1 MCIAPDGGRRLAG
14 PETAAL
20 KAAPHGIQPAGL
32 AKPAALPQKPPNQRH
47 PKSDAAPFCMTADV
61 EAFMADFDLGKI
73 RNIGITAHID
83 AGKTTT
89 TERILYYTGV
99 SHRIGEVH
107 DGNTTTDYMDQ
118 ERERGITI
126 TSAAVTCEWKDHR
139 INIIDT
145 PGHIDFNIEVNRS
158 LRVLDG
164 AIFIIEGVAGVQP
177 QSETNW
183 RLADRYNVPR
193 IIFINKLDRTGAD
206 FFRAFATLK
215 EKLDIVALPLQLP
228 IGIEDSF
235 LGVIDLVEM
244 KAIIWEGGEL
254 GAKFHDEEI
263 PEAMKEQAAEYRQ
276 NLLDTA
282 LSVDNEAMEEYF
294 DKGDVSVETLK
305 RCIKAGAIS
314 GAFRP
319 VLCGTAFKNKGVQPL
334 LDAVL
339 DYLPSPVDV
348 PGIRV
353 APEEGQDDDPNAR
366 RIKADPNAPF
376 AGLAFKIINDK
387 YGTLTFVR
395 VYAGTLKSSDT
406 VMNTTKGHKERIGRM
421 FQMHADKRAEI
432 KEVHAGDIAAFV
444 GLKDT
449 GTGDTLASSDDPVVL
464 ERMAFPVPVIDISV
478 EPKTKEGVEK
488 MTLGLQ
494 KLAGE
499 DPSLR
504 LKTDQE
510 TGQTILSGMGELHLE
525 IIIDRLKREYGVDAN
540 IGAPQVAYRETISK
554 SHTETYTHKKQSGG
568 SGQYAEVKIVFEP
581 QERNEGVLFENKV
594 VGGTVP
600 KEYIPAVE
608 KGIRNQADTGVL
620 AGFPTVDF
628 KYTLV
633 DGKYHD
639 VDSSALAFEIAAKA
653 CFREGMKKA
662 GPIILE
668 PIMDVEITTP
678 QDHVGDVVG
687 DLNRRRGQIQNQ
699 ESSGSTVIV
708 RAHVPLKE
716 MFGYISHLRSMTK
729 GRASFTM
736 QFHHYDPVPRN
747 IADEIMTKSA

>member
-1 MCIAPDGGRRLAG
+1 MSTDALA
-14 PETAAL
+14 
-20 KAAPHGIQPAGL
+20 
-32 AKPAALPQKPPNQRH
+32 
-47 PKSDAAPFCMTADV
+47 
-61 EAFMADFDLGKI
+61 KI

-99 SHRIGEVH
+99 SHKIGEVH
-107 DGNTTTDYMDQ
+107 DGNTTTDYMAQ

-164 AIFIIEGVAGVQP
+164 AVFIIEGVAGVQP

-206 FFRAFATLK
+206 FYRAFDTLK

-228 IGIEDSF
+228 IGAEDQF
-235 LGVIDLVEM
+235 LGVVDLVEM

-263 PEAMKEQAAEYRQ
+263 PADLVEKAKEYRQ
-276 NLLDTA
+276 LLLDTA
-282 LSVDNEAMEEYF
+282 LSVDEAGMEEYF
-294 DKGDVSVETLK
+294 DKGDVEVATLK
-305 RCIKAGAIS
+305 RAIKKGTIAGD
-314 GAFRP
+314 FRP

-339 DYLPSPVDV
+339 DYLPSPIDV
-348 PGIRV
+348 PGISI
-353 APEEGQDDDPNAR
+353 AAEEGEEDGEHSNRR
-366 RIKADPNAPF
+366 RIPANPDAPF

-395 VYAGTLKSSDT
+395 VYAGTLRSGDT
-406 VMNTTKGHKERIGRM
+406 VMNTTKDSKERISRM

-449 GTGDTLASSDDPVVL
+449 QTGDTLASSDDPVVL

-478 EPKTKEGVEK
+478 EPKTKDSVEK
-488 MTLGLQ
+488 MSIGLQ

-510 TGQTILSGMGELHLE
+510 SGQTILSGMGELHLE
-525 IIIDRLKREYGVDAN
+525 IIIDRLRREYGVDCN
-540 IGAPQVAYRETISK
+540 IGAPQVAYRETISQPW
-554 SHTETYTHKKQSGG
+554 TETYTHKKQSGG
-568 SGQYAEVKIVFEP
+568 SGQYAEVKVVFEPTERNAGIVFE
-581 QERNEGVLFENKV
+581 NKT
-594 VGGTVP
+594 VGGSVP

-608 KGIRNQADTGVL
+608 KGIRVQADTGVL
-620 AGFPTVDF
+620 AGFQTVDF

-662 GPIILE
+662 KPIILE
-668 PIMDVEITTP
+668 PIMDVEVTTP
-678 QDHVGDVVG
+678 NDHVGDVVG

-699 ESSGSTVIV
+699 ESSGSTVMV

-716 MFGYISHLRSMTK
+716 MFGYISDLRSMTK

-747 IADEIMTKSA
+747 VAEELVSKAG

>member
-1 MCIAPDGGRRLAG
+1 MPATDLA
-14 PETAAL
+14 
-20 KAAPHGIQPAGL
+20 
-32 AKPAALPQKPPNQRH
+32 R
-47 PKSDAAPFCMTADV
+47 
-61 EAFMADFDLGKI
+61 I

-99 SHRIGEVH
+99 SHKIGEVH
-107 DGNTTTDYMDQ
+107 DGNTTTDYMEQ

-126 TSAAVTCEWKDHR
+126 TSAAVTCEWKDTR

-164 AIFIIEGVAGVQP
+164 AVFIIEGVAGVQP

-215 EKLDIVALPLQLP
+215 EKLDIVALALQLP
-228 IGIEDSF
+228 IGIEDKF
-235 LGVIDLVEM
+235 LGVVDLVRM
-244 KAIIWEGGEL
+244 KAIVWEGGEL
-254 GAKFHDEEI
+254 GARYCDEPI
-263 PEAMKEQAAEYRQ
+263 PDELKEKAQECRQ
-276 NLLDTA
+276 LLLDTA
-282 LSVDNEAMEEYF
+282 LAVDNAAMEEYF
-294 DKGDVSVETLK
+294 EHGDVSVATLK

-314 GAFRP
+314 GVFRP

-339 DYLPSPVDV
+339 DYLPSPLDV
-348 PGIRV
+348 PGIAV
-353 APEEGQDDDPNAR
+353 LPPEGEVEEDEADRR
-366 RIKADPNAPF
+366 RIKADPAEPF

-395 VYAGTLKSSDT
+395 VYAGTLKSGDT
-406 VMNTTKGHKERIGRM
+406 VLNTTRGNKERVGRM

-432 KEVHAGDIAAFV
+432 KEVMAGDIVAFV

-449 GTGDTLASSDDPVVL
+449 GTGDTLASQADPVVL

-478 EPKTKEGVEK
+478 EPKTKDSVEK
-488 MTLGLQ
+488 MTIGLQ
-494 KLAGE
+494 KLAAE

-504 LKTDQE
+504 LRTDQE
-510 TGQTILSGMGELHLE
+510 SGQTILSGMGELHLE
-525 IIIDRLKREYGVDAN
+525 IIIDRLRREWGVEAN
-540 IGAPQVAYRETISK
+540 IGAPQVAYRETISRH
-554 SHTETYTHKKQSGG
+554 HTETYTHKKQTGG
-568 SGQYAEVKIVFEP
+568 SGQFAEVKVIFEP
-581 QERNEGVLFENKV
+581 LERNGGVVFENKV
-594 VGGTVP
+594 VGGSVP
-600 KEYIPAVE
+600 REYIPAVE
-608 KGIRNQADTGVL
+608 KGIRNQAETGVL

-662 GPIILE
+662 APLILE
-668 PIMDVEITTP
+668 PVMDVEVTTP

-687 DLNRRRGQIQNQ
+687 DINRRRGMIQNQ
-699 ESSGSTVIV
+699 ENAGSTVIV

-716 MFGYISHLRSMTK
+716 MFGYISDLRSMTK

-736 QFHHYDPVPRN
+736 QFHHYEPVPRN
-747 IADEIMTKSA
+747 VAEEVMARSA

>member
-1 MCIAPDGGRRLAG
+1 VSGQNP
-14 PETAAL
+14 PHAAL
-20 KAAPHGIQPAGL
+20 A
-32 AKPAALPQKPPNQRH
+32 
-47 PKSDAAPFCMTADV
+47 
-61 EAFMADFDLGKI
+61 KI

-89 TERILYYTGV
+89 TERILYYTGT
-99 SHRIGEVH
+99 SYKMGEVH
-107 DGNTTTDYMDQ
+107 SGNTTTDYMEQ

-164 AIFIIEGVAGVQP
+164 AVFIIEGVAGVQP

-206 FFRAFATLK
+206 FYRATATLK

-228 IGIEDSF
+228 IGIEDKF
-235 LGVIDLVEM
+235 VGVVDLVEM
-244 KAIIWEGGEL
+244 KAIVWEGGEL
-254 GAKFHDEEI
+254 GARFHDEPI
-263 PEAMKEQAAEYRQ
+263 PADLVERAREYRQ
-276 NLLDTA
+276 LLLDTA
-282 LSVDNEAMEEYF
+282 LSVDDAAMEEYF
-294 DKGDVSVETLK
+294 EKGEVEVATLK
-305 RCIKAGAIS
+305 RCIKTGTIAGS
-314 GAFRP
+314 FRP

-339 DYLPSPVDV
+339 DYLPSPIDV
-348 PGIRV
+348 PGIKVAAAEGEDDSDHADRRV
-353 APEEGQDDDPNAR
+353 IP
-366 RIKADPNAPF
+366 ADPNAPF

-395 VYAGTLKSSDT
+395 VYAGTLRSGDM
-406 VMNTTKGHKERIGRM
+406 VLNTTKGHRERIGRM
-421 FQMHADKRAEI
+421 FQMHADKRQEI
-432 KEVHAGDIAAFV
+432 KEVVAGDIAAFV

-449 GTGDTLASSDDPVVL
+449 GTGDTLASSEDPVVL

-478 EPKTKEGVEK
+478 EPRTKDSVEK
-488 MTLGLQ
+488 MTIGLQ

-504 LKTDQE
+504 LRTDQE

-540 IGAPQVAYRETISK
+540 IGAPQVAYRETITRN
-554 SHTETYTHKKQSGG
+554 HTETYTHKKQTGG
-568 SGQYAEVKIVFEP
+568 SGQFAEVKIQFEP
-581 QERNEGVLFENKV
+581 LERNGGIQFENKV
-594 VGGTVP
+594 VGGAVP

-608 KGIRNQADTGVL
+608 KGIRMQSDTGVL

-628 KYTLV
+628 KFTLL

-653 CFREGMKKA
+653 CFRDGMKKA

-687 DLNRRRGQIQNQ
+687 DLNRRRGMIQAQ
-699 ESSGSTVIV
+699 ESSGSTIIV

-716 MFGYISHLRSMTK
+716 MFGYISDLRSMTK

-747 IADEIMTKSA
+747 IADEIMAKSA

>member
-1 MCIAPDGGRRLAG
+1 MGWDVTERAG
-14 PETAAL
+14 PLPLPRFSCMEAIVTSTPPL
-20 KAAPHGIQPAGL
+20 GL
-32 AKPAALPQKPPNQRH
+32 
-47 PKSDAAPFCMTADV
+47 
-61 EAFMADFDLGKI
+61 I

-126 TSAAVTCEWKDHR
+126 TSAAVTCEWKGHR

-206 FFRAFATLK
+206 FYRAFDTLK

-228 IGIEDSF
+228 IGIEDTF
-235 LGVIDLVEM
+235 IGVVDLIEM

-254 GAKFHDEEI
+254 GAAFHDAPI
-263 PEAMKEQAAEYRQ
+263 PEDLAERAAEARQ
-276 NLLDTA
+276 LLLDTA
-282 LSVDNEAMEEYF
+282 VSVDNLAMEEYF
-294 DKGDVSVETLK
+294 EKGDVSVETLK
-305 RCIKAGAIS
+305 RCIKRGAID
-314 GAFRP
+314 GTFRP

-339 DYLPSPVDV
+339 DYLPSPIDV
-348 PGIRV
+348 PGIKIAADEDV
-353 APEEGQDDDPNAR
+353 EDTPELAAAR
-366 RIKADPNAPF
+366 RVIPANPDAPF

-395 VYAGTLKSSDT
+395 VYSGTLKSGDT
-406 VMNTTKGHKERIGRM
+406 VMNTTKDHRERIGRM

-432 KEVHAGDIAAFV
+432 KEVSAGDIAAFV

-568 SGQYAEVKIVFEP
+568 SGQYAEVKITFEP
-581 QERNEGVLFENKV
+581 LERNTGVVFENKV

-600 KEYIPAVE
+600 REYIPAVE
-608 KGIRNQADTGVL
+608 KGIRVQADTGVL
-620 AGFPTVDF
+620 AGFQTVDF
-628 KYTLV
+628 KYTLI

-653 CFREGMKKA
+653 CFRDGMKKA

-668 PIMDVEITTP
+668 PIMDVEVTTP
-678 QDHVGDVVG
+678 NDHVGDVVG
-687 DLNRRRGQIQNQ
+687 DLNRRRGMIQNQ

-747 IADEIMTKSA
+747 VADEIMAKSA

>member
-1 MCIAPDGGRRLAG
+1 MPATDLAN
-14 PETAAL
+14 L
-20 KAAPHGIQPAGL
+20 
-32 AKPAALPQKPPNQRH
+32 
-47 PKSDAAPFCMTADV
+47 
-61 EAFMADFDLGKI
+61 

-107 DGNTTTDYMDQ
+107 DGNTTTDYMEQ

-164 AIFIIEGVAGVQP
+164 AVFIIEGVAGVQP

-215 EKLDIVALPLQLP
+215 EKLDIVALALQLP
-228 IGIEDSF
+228 IGIEDKF
-235 LGVIDLVEM
+235 LGVVDLVRM
-244 KAIIWEGGEL
+244 KAIVWEGGEL

-263 PEAMKEQAAEYRQ
+263 PAELLDQAKEYRQ
-276 NLLDTA
+276 ILLDTA
-282 LSVDNEAMEEYF
+282 LSVDDAAMEEYF
-294 DKGDVSVETLK
+294 EKGDVAEETLK

-334 LDAVL
+334 LDAVI
-339 DYLPSPVDV
+339 DYLPSPIDV
-348 PGIRV
+348 PGISI
-353 APEEGQDDDPNAR
+353 AAAEGEEDGEHSDRR
-366 RIKADPNAPF
+366 RIKADPDAPF

-395 VYAGTLKSSDT
+395 VYAGTLKSGDT
-406 VMNTTKGHKERIGRM
+406 VLNTTKDHRERIGRM

-432 KEVHAGDIAAFV
+432 KEVSAGDIAAFV

-449 GTGDTLASSDDPVVL
+449 GTGHTLAAASDPVVL

-478 EPKTKEGVEK
+478 EPKTKESIEK
-488 MTLGLQ
+488 MSIGLQ

-504 LKTDQE
+504 LRTDQE
-510 TGQTILSGMGELHLE
+510 SGQTILSGMGELHLE
-525 IIIDRLKREYGVDAN
+525 IIIDRLRREYGVEAN
-540 IGAPQVAYRETISK
+540 IGAPQVAYRETITRP
-554 SHTETYTHKKQSGG
+554 HTEIYTHKKQTGG
-568 SGQYAEVKIVFEP
+568 SGQYAEVKITFEPMERNGGVVFE
-581 QERNEGVLFENKV
+581 NAVT
-594 VGGTVP
+594 GGSVP
-600 KEYIPAVE
+600 REYIPAVE
-608 KGIRNQADTGVL
+608 KGIKVQADTGVL

-628 KYTLV
+628 KYALV

-668 PIMDVEITTP
+668 PIMDVEVTTP

-687 DLNRRRGQIQNQ
+687 DLNRRRGMIQNQ
-699 ESSGSTVIV
+699 DSSGSTIIV
-708 RAHVPLKE
+708 RAHIPLKE
-716 MFGYISHLRSMTK
+716 MFGYISDLRSMTK

-747 IADEIMTKSA
+747 IADEIMAKSA

>member
-1 MCIAPDGGRRLAG
+1 VSATRL
-14 PETAAL
+14 E
-20 KAAPHGIQPAGL
+20 
-32 AKPAALPQKPPNQRH
+32 
-47 PKSDAAPFCMTADV
+47 
-61 EAFMADFDLGKI
+61 KI

-89 TERILYYTGV
+89 TERILYYTGM
-99 SHRIGEVH
+99 SHKIGEVDH
-107 DGNTTTDYMDQ
+107 GNTTTDYMEQ

-126 TSAAVTCEWKDHR
+126 TSATVTCEWKDHR

-164 AIFIIEGVAGVQP
+164 AVFIIEGVAGVQP

-206 FFRAFATLK
+206 FYRAFDTLK

-228 IGIEDSF
+228 IGAEDKF
-235 LGVIDLVEM
+235 IGVVDLVEM
-244 KAIIWEGGEL
+244 KAIVWEGGEL
-254 GAKFHDEEI
+254 GARYHDEPI
-263 PEAMKEQAAEYRQ
+263 PDALAEKAKEYRQ
-276 NLLDTA
+276 LLLDTA
-282 LSVDNEAMEEYF
+282 LSVDDAAMEEYF
-294 DKGDVSVETLK
+294 DKGEVAVDTLK
-305 RCIKAGAIS
+305 RCLKAGTLS

-319 VLCGTAFKNKGVQPL
+319 VLCGASFKNKGVQPL

-339 DYLPSPVDV
+339 DYLPSPLDV
-348 PGIRV
+348 PGISI
-353 APEEGQDDDPNAR
+353 AAGEGEADGEHSNRR
-366 RIKADPNAPF
+366 RIKPDPDAPF

-395 VYAGTLKSSDT
+395 VYAGTLKSGDT
-406 VMNTTKGHKERIGRM
+406 VLNTTKEHRERVGRM

-432 KEVHAGDIAAFV
+432 KEVSAGDIAAFV

-449 GTGDTLASSDDPVVL
+449 ATGDTLASAADPVVL

-478 EPKTKEGVEK
+478 EPRTKDSVEK
-488 MTLGLQ
+488 MTIGLQ

-504 LKTDQE
+504 LRTDQE
-510 TGQTILSGMGELHLE
+510 SGQTILSGMGELHLE
-525 IIIDRLKREYGVDAN
+525 IIIDRLKREYGVEAN
-540 IGAPQVAYRETISK
+540 IGAPQVAYRETISRP
-554 SHTETYTHKKQSGG
+554 HTEIYTHKKQTGG
-568 SGQYAEVKIVFEP
+568 SGQYAEVKIAFEP
-581 QERNEGVLFENKV
+581 LERNGGVVFENKV
-594 VGGTVP
+594 AGGSVP
-600 KEYIPAVE
+600 REYIPAVE
-608 KGIRNQADTGVL
+608 KAIKVQADTGVL

-628 KYTLV
+628 KYSLL

-653 CFREGMKKA
+653 CFRDGMKKA

-668 PIMDVEITTP
+668 PIMDVEVTTP
-678 QDHVGDVVG
+678 NDHVGDVVG
-687 DLNRRRGQIQNQ
+687 DLNRRRGMIQNQ
-699 ESSGSTVIV
+699 ETSGSTIMV

-716 MFGYISHLRSMTK
+716 MFGYISDLRSMTK

-747 IADEIMTKSA
+747 IADEIMAQSA

>member
-1 MCIAPDGGRRLAG
+1 MS
-14 PETAAL
+14 ETATTD
-20 KAAPHGIQPAGL
+20 APVANPLGL
-32 AKPAALPQKPPNQRH
+32 
-47 PKSDAAPFCMTADV
+47 
-61 EAFMADFDLGKI
+61 I

-107 DGNTTTDYMDQ
+107 DGNTTTDYMEQ
-118 ERERGITI
+118 EKERGITI
-126 TSAAVTCEWKDHR
+126 TSAAVTCEWKEHR

-164 AIFIIEGVAGVQP
+164 AVFIIEGVAGVQP

-206 FFRAFATLK
+206 FYRAFDTLK

-228 IGIEDSF
+228 IGIEDQF
-235 LGVIDLVEM
+235 IGVVDLVEM
-244 KAIIWEGGEL
+244 KAIVWEGGEL

-263 PEAMKEQAAEYRQ
+263 PADMADKAAEAREL
-276 NLLDTA
+276 LLDTA
-282 LSVDNEAMEEYF
+282 LSVDTVAMEEYF
-294 DKGDVSVETLK
+294 EKGDVSVATLK
-305 RCIKAGAIS
+305 RCIKLGAIS

-339 DYLPSPVDV
+339 DYLPSPIDV
-348 PGIRV
+348 PGIKV
-353 APEEGQDDDPNAR
+353 AAEEGDPEDKVQRVIPAV
-366 RIKADPNAPF
+366 IKAPF

-387 YGTLTFVR
+387 YGALTFVR
-395 VYAGTLKSSDT
+395 VYAGSLKSGDT
-406 VMNTTKGHKERIGRM
+406 VMNTTKDSKERIGRM

-449 GTGDTLASSDDPVVL
+449 GTGDTLASADDPVIL

-478 EPKTKEGVEK
+478 EPKTKDGVEK

-510 TGQTILSGMGELHLE
+510 SGQTILSGMGELHLE
-525 IIIDRLKREYGVDAN
+525 IIIDRLRREYGVEAN

-554 SHTETYTHKKQSGG
+554 AHTETYTHKKQSGG
-568 SGQYAEVKIVFEP
+568 SGQYAEVKILFEP
-581 QERNEGVLFENKV
+581 LDRNAGVVFENKV

-628 KYTLV
+628 KYSLV

-653 CFREGMKKA
+653 CFRDGMKKA
-662 GPIILE
+662 SPIILE
-668 PIMDVEITTP
+668 PIMDVEVTTP

-687 DLNRRRGQIQNQ
+687 DLNRRRGTIQAQ

-708 RAHVPLKE
+708 HGHVPLKE
-716 MFGYISHLRSMTK
+716 MFGYINQLRGMTK

-747 IADEIMTKSA
+747 IADEIMAKSA

>member
-1 MCIAPDGGRRLAG
+1 MGWDVTERAGRLPLPRFSCMEAIV
-14 PETAAL
+14 TST
-20 KAAPHGIQPAGL
+20 QPLGL
-32 AKPAALPQKPPNQRH
+32 L
-47 PKSDAAPFCMTADV
+47 
-61 EAFMADFDLGKI
+61 

-107 DGNTTTDYMDQ
+107 DGNTTTDYMEQ

-126 TSAAVTCEWKDHR
+126 TSAAVTCEWKGHR

-206 FFRAFATLK
+206 FYRAFDTLK

-228 IGIEDSF
+228 IGIEENF
-235 LGVIDLVEM
+235 IGVVDLVEM

-254 GAKFHDEEI
+254 GAAFHDAPI
-263 PEAMKEQAAEYRQ
+263 PEELAEKAAEYREL
-276 NLLDTA
+276 LLDTA
-282 LSVDNEAMEEYF
+282 LSVDTVAMEEYF
-294 DKGDVSVETLK
+294 EKGDVSVETLK

-314 GAFRP
+314 GVFRP

-339 DYLPSPVDV
+339 DYLPSPIDV
-348 PGIRV
+348 PGIKV
-353 APEEGQDDDPNAR
+353 AAEEGEEDTPEALAKR
-366 RIKADPNAPF
+366 RVIPANPNAPF

-395 VYAGTLKSSDT
+395 VYSGVLKSGDT
-406 VMNTTKGHKERIGRM
+406 VMNTTKDNRERIGRM

-432 KEVHAGDIAAFV
+432 KEVTAGDIAAFV

-449 GTGDTLASSDDPVVL
+449 GTGDTLASADDPVVL

-494 KLAGE
+494 KLASE

-540 IGAPQVAYRETISK
+540 IGAPQVAYRETISRA
-554 SHTETYTHKKQSGG
+554 HTETYTHKKQSGG

-581 QERNEGVLFENKV
+581 QERNQGVLFENKV

-600 KEYIPAVE
+600 REYIPAVE
-608 KGIRNQADTGVL
+608 KGIRVQADTGVL
-620 AGFPTVDF
+620 AGFQTVDF

-668 PIMDVEITTP
+668 PIMDVEVTTP
-678 QDHVGDVVG
+678 NDHVGDVVG
-687 DLNRRRGQIQNQ
+687 DLNRRRGMIQNQ

-747 IADEIMTKSA
+747 VADEIMAKSA

>member
-1 MCIAPDGGRRLAG
+1 MSD
-14 PETAAL
+14 
-20 KAAPHGIQPAGL
+20 
-32 AKPAALPQKPPNQRH
+32 
-47 PKSDAAPFCMTADV
+47 KSD
-61 EAFMADFDLGKI
+61 LSLI

-99 SHRIGEVH
+99 SHKIGEVH
-107 DGNTTTDYMDQ
+107 EGNTTTDYMAQ

-126 TSAAVTCEWKDHR
+126 TSAAVTCEWEGHR

-164 AIFIIEGVAGVQP
+164 AVFIIEGVAGVQP

-206 FFRAFATLK
+206 FYHAFDTLK
-215 EKLDIVALPLQLP
+215 EKLDIVAIPLQLP
-228 IGIEDSF
+228 IGAEENF
-235 LGVIDLVEM
+235 VGVVDLIEM
-244 KAIIWEGGEL
+244 KAIVWEGGEL

-263 PEAMKEQAAEYRQ
+263 PADLLEKAKEARQ

-282 LSVDNEAMEEYF
+282 LAVDDAAMEEYF
-294 DKGDVSVETLK
+294 DKGDVDVATLK
-305 RCIKAGAIS
+305 RCIKKGTIS
-314 GAFRP
+314 GEFRP

-334 LDAVL
+334 LDAVI
-339 DYLPSPVDV
+339 DFLPAPDDVEGIRIAPPEDEEVDENKLPIIPVD
-348 PGIRV
+348 PDG
-353 APEEGQDDDPNAR
+353 
-366 RIKADPNAPF
+366 KF

-395 VYAGTLKSSDT
+395 VYRGVLRTGDT
-406 VMNTTKGHKERIGRM
+406 VLNTTKGHKERIGRI
-421 FQMHADKRAEI
+421 FQMHADKREEL

-449 GTGDTLASSDDPVVL
+449 QTGDTLADASDPVVL
-464 ERMAFPVPVIDISV
+464 ERMTFPVPVIDISV
-478 EPKTKEGVEK
+478 EPKTKDAVEK
-488 MTLGLQ
+488 MTLALQ
-494 KLAGE
+494 KLSGE

-510 TGQTILSGMGELHLE
+510 TGQTILSGMGELHLD
-525 IIIDRLKREYGVDAN
+525 IIIDRLRREYGVDAN
-540 IGAPQVAYRETISK
+540 IGAPQVAYRETITQA
-554 SHTETYTHKKQSGG
+554 HTETYTHKKQSGG
-568 SGQYAEVKIVFEP
+568 SGQFAEVKIEFAPV
-581 QERNEGVLFENKV
+581 ERNEGISFENKV
-594 VGGTVP
+594 VGGSVP
-600 KEYIPAVE
+600 REYIPAVE
-608 KGIRNQADTGVL
+608 KGITMQASTGVL

-628 KYTLV
+628 KFTLL

-662 GPIILE
+662 GPVILE

-678 QDHVGDVVG
+678 NDHVGDVVG
-687 DLNRRRGQIQNQ
+687 DLNRRRGMIQNQ
-699 ESSGSTVIV
+699 ESSGSTVMV
-708 RAHVPLKE
+708 RALVPLKE

-747 IADEIMTKSA
+747 VAEEIMSKSA

>member
-1 MCIAPDGGRRLAG
+1 
-14 PETAAL
+14 
-20 KAAPHGIQPAGL
+20 
-32 AKPAALPQKPPNQRH
+32 
-47 PKSDAAPFCMTADV
+47 MTDTPL
-61 EAFMADFDLGKI
+61 DRI

-89 TERILYYTGV
+89 TERILYYTGE
-99 SHRIGEVH
+99 SHKIGEVH

-126 TSAAVTCEWKDHR
+126 TSAAVTCNWKDTR

-164 AIFIIEGVAGVQP
+164 AVFIIEGVAGVQP

-206 FFRAFATLK
+206 FYRAFDTLK

-228 IGIEDSF
+228 IGEEDKF
-235 LGVIDLVEM
+235 LGVVDLVEM

-254 GAKFHDEEI
+254 GAKFHDEPI
-263 PEAMKEQAAEYRQ
+263 PADLVEKAAAYRQ
-276 NLLDTA
+276 ELLDTA
-282 LSVDNEAMEEYF
+282 LSVDEKAMEEYF

-305 RCIKAGAIS
+305 RCIKRGTID
-314 GAFRP
+314 GTFRP

-334 LDAVL
+334 LDGVI

-348 PGIRV
+348 PGIAV
-353 APEEGQDDDPNAR
+353 ALDEGVDESEHPNRR
-366 RIKADPNAPF
+366 RIPANPKAPF

-395 VYAGTLKSSDT
+395 VYAGTLKTGDT
-406 VMNTTKGHKERIGRM
+406 VMNTTKDHRERIGRM

-432 KEVHAGDIAAFV
+432 KEVGAGDIAAFV

-449 GTGDTLASSDDPVVL
+449 GTGDTLASADDPVIL

-478 EPKTKEGVEK
+478 EPRTKEAVEK

-504 LKTDQE
+504 LRTDQE

-525 IIIDRLKREYGVDAN
+525 IIIDRLRREYGVDCA

-554 SHTETYTHKKQSGG
+554 PWTETYTHKKQSGG
-568 SGQYAEVKIVFEP
+568 SGQYAEVKIIFEP
-581 QERNEGVLFENKV
+581 QERNQGVLFENKV
-594 VGGTVP
+594 VGGSVP

-608 KGIRNQADTGVL
+608 KGIKVQADTGVL

-662 GPIILE
+662 SPIILE
-668 PIMDVEITTP
+668 PIMDVEVTTP

-687 DLNRRRGQIQNQ
+687 DLNRRRGMIQNQ
-699 ESSGSTVIV
+699 ESSGSTILV
-708 RAHVPLKE
+708 RAQVPLKE

-747 IADEIMTKSA
+747 VADEIMKKSA

>member
-1 MCIAPDGGRRLAG
+1 
-14 PETAAL
+14 
-20 KAAPHGIQPAGL
+20 
-32 AKPAALPQKPPNQRH
+32 
-47 PKSDAAPFCMTADV
+47 
-61 EAFMADFDLGKI
+61 MATSLDKI

-89 TERILYYTGV
+89 TERILHYTGV
-99 SHRIGEVH
+99 SHKIGEVH

-126 TSAAVTCEWKDHR
+126 TSAAVTCEWKEHR

-164 AIFIIEGVAGVQP
+164 AVFIIEGVAGVQP

-206 FFRAFATLK
+206 FFRAFASLK
-215 EKLDIVALPLQLP
+215 DKLDIIALPLQLP
-228 IGIEDSF
+228 IGIEDKF
-235 LGVIDLVEM
+235 IGVVDLVEM
-244 KAIIWEGGEL
+244 KAIVWEGGDL
-254 GAKFHDEEI
+254 GAKFHDEPI
-263 PEAMKEQAAEYRQ
+263 PEDLVDQAQEYRQ
-276 NLLDTA
+276 LLLDTA
-282 LSVDNEAMEEYF
+282 VGVDDKAMEEYF
-294 DKGDVSVETLK
+294 EKGDVSVETLK
-305 RCIKAGAIS
+305 RCIKLGTIS

-339 DYLPSPVDV
+339 DYLPSPIDV
-348 PGIRV
+348 PGISV
-353 APEEGQDDDPNAR
+353 AAEEGEEDGEHSDRR
-366 RIKADPNAPF
+366 RIKANPNAPF

-387 YGTLTFVR
+387 YGALTFVR
-395 VYAGTLKSSDT
+395 VYAGTLKSGDT
-406 VMNTTKGHKERIGRM
+406 VMNTTKDHRERIGRM

-432 KEVHAGDIAAFV
+432 KEVSAGDIAAFV

-478 EPKTKEGVEK
+478 EPKTKEAVEK

-510 TGQTILSGMGELHLE
+510 SGQTILSGMGELHLE
-525 IIIDRLKREYGVDAN
+525 IIIDRLRREYGVDCS
-540 IGAPQVAYRETISK
+540 IGAPQVAYRETITK
-554 SHTETYTHKKQSGG
+554 AHTEIYTHKKLSGG
-568 SGQYAEVKIVFEP
+568 SGQYAEVKVMFEPNERNAGIVFA
-581 QERNEGVLFENKV
+581 NKV

-608 KGIRNQADTGVL
+608 KGIRVQSDTGVL

-628 KYTLV
+628 KYTLT

-668 PIMDVEITTP
+668 PIMDVEVTTP
-678 QDHVGDVVG
+678 QDHVGDCVG
-687 DLNRRRGQIQNQ
+687 DLNRRRGMIQSQ
-699 ESSGSTVIV
+699 DSSGSTILV

-716 MFGYISHLRSMTK
+716 MFGYISDLRSMTK

-747 IADEIMTKSA
+747 IADEIMAKSA

>member
-1 MCIAPDGGRRLAG
+1 VSISL
-14 PETAAL
+14 
-20 KAAPHGIQPAGL
+20 
-32 AKPAALPQKPPNQRH
+32 
-47 PKSDAAPFCMTADV
+47 
-61 EAFMADFDLGKI
+61 DLI

-89 TERILYYTGV
+89 TERILYYTGM

-107 DGNTTTDYMDQ
+107 EGNTTTDYMEQ

-164 AIFIIEGVAGVQP
+164 AVFIIEGVAGVQP

-206 FFRAFATLK
+206 FYRAFDTLK
-215 EKLDIVALPLQLP
+215 EKLDIIALPLQLP
-228 IGIEDSF
+228 IGVEDQF
-235 LGVIDLVEM
+235 IGVVDLVEM

-254 GAKFHDEEI
+254 GAKFHDEPI
-263 PEAMKEQAAEYRQ
+263 PADLAEKAAEYRQ
-276 NLLDTA
+276 LLLDTA
-282 LSVDNEAMEEYF
+282 VSVDNEAMEEYF
-294 DKGDVSVETLK
+294 EKGDVDVATLK
-305 RCIKAGAIS
+305 RCIKAGTIA

-339 DYLPSPVDV
+339 DYLPSPLDV
-348 PGIRV
+348 PGIAI
-353 APEEGQDDDPNAR
+353 APEEGEELAADAR

-395 VYAGTLKSSDT
+395 VYAGTLNSSET
-406 VMNTTKGHKERIGRM
+406 VMNTTKGHRERIGRM

-432 KEVHAGDIAAFV
+432 KQVVAGDIAAFV

-449 GTGDTLASSDDPVVL
+449 GTGDTLASADDPVVL

-504 LKTDQE
+504 LRTDQE
-510 TGQTILSGMGELHLE
+510 SGQTILSGMGELHLE
-525 IIIDRLKREYGVDAN
+525 IIIDRLRREYGVDAN

-554 SHTETYTHKKQSGG
+554 PNTETYTHKKQSGG

-581 QERNEGVLFENKV
+581 LERNQGVVFENKT
-594 VGGTVP
+594 VGGSIP

-608 KGIRNQADTGVL
+608 KGIRVQADTGVL

-662 GPIILE
+662 SPIILE
-668 PIMDVEITTP
+668 PIMDVECTTP

-687 DLNRRRGQIQNQ
+687 DLNRRRGQIQSQ
-699 ESSGSTVIV
+699 ESSGSTIIV

-747 IADEIMTKSA
+747 IADEIMSKAR

>member
-1 MCIAPDGGRRLAG
+1 
-14 PETAAL
+14 
-20 KAAPHGIQPAGL
+20 
-32 AKPAALPQKPPNQRH
+32 
-47 PKSDAAPFCMTADV
+47 V
-61 EAFMADFDLGKI
+61 
-73 RNIGITAHID
+73 
-83 AGKTTT
+83 
-89 TERILYYTGV
+89 
-99 SHRIGEVH
+99 
-107 DGNTTTDYMDQ
+107 
-118 ERERGITI
+118 
-126 TSAAVTCEWKDHR
+126 
-139 INIIDT
+139 
-145 PGHIDFNIEVNRS
+145 
-158 LRVLDG
+158 
-164 AIFIIEGVAGVQP
+164 
-177 QSETNW
+177 
-183 RLADRYNVPR
+183 
-193 IIFINKLDRTGAD
+193 
-206 FFRAFATLK
+206 
-215 EKLDIVALPLQLP
+215 
-228 IGIEDSF
+228 
-235 LGVIDLVEM
+235 
-244 KAIIWEGGEL
+244 
-254 GAKFHDEEI
+254 
-263 PEAMKEQAAEYRQ
+263 
-276 NLLDTA
+276 
-282 LSVDNEAMEEYF
+282 
-294 DKGDVSVETLK
+294 
-305 RCIKAGAIS
+305 
-314 GAFRP
+314 
-319 VLCGTAFKNKGVQPL
+319 
-334 LDAVL
+334 
-339 DYLPSPVDV
+339 
-348 PGIRV
+348 
-353 APEEGQDDDPNAR
+353 
-366 RIKADPNAPF
+366 NAPF

-395 VYAGTLKSSDT
+395 VYSGTLKSSDT
-406 VMNTTKGHKERIGRM
+406 VLNTTKGHKERIGRM

-449 GTGDTLASSDDPVVL
+449 GTGDTLAAAEDPVVL

-525 IIIDRLKREYGVDAN
+525 IIIDRLRREYGVDAN
-540 IGAPQVAYRETISK
+540 IGAPQVAYRETISRA
-554 SHTETYTHKKQSGG
+554 HTETYTHKKQSGG

-594 VGGTVP
+594 VGGAVP

-628 KYTLV
+628 KYSLI

-687 DLNRRRGQIQNQ
+687 DLNRRRGMIQNQ

-747 IADEIMTKSA
+747 IADEIMAKSA

>member
-1 MCIAPDGGRRLAG
+1 MSDTVANPLA
-14 PETAAL
+14 L
-20 KAAPHGIQPAGL
+20 
-32 AKPAALPQKPPNQRH
+32 
-47 PKSDAAPFCMTADV
+47 
-61 EAFMADFDLGKI
+61 I

-107 DGNTTTDYMDQ
+107 DGNTTTDYMEQ

-126 TSAAVTCEWKDHR
+126 TSAAVTCEWKNHR

-164 AIFIIEGVAGVQP
+164 AVFIIEGVAGVQP

-193 IIFINKLDRTGAD
+193 VVFINKLDRTGAD
-206 FFRAFATLK
+206 FYRAFDTLK
-215 EKLDIVALPLQLP
+215 EKLDIIALPLQLP
-228 IGIEDSF
+228 IGIEDQF
-235 LGVIDLVEM
+235 IGVVDLVEM
-244 KAIIWEGGEL
+244 KAIVWEGGEL

-263 PEAMKEQAAEYRQ
+263 PADMADKAAEARVL
-276 NLLDTA
+276 LLDTA
-282 LSVDNEAMEEYF
+282 LSVDTVAMEEYF

-305 RCIKAGAIS
+305 RCIKLGTIS

-339 DYLPSPVDV
+339 DYLPSPIDV
-348 PGIRV
+348 PGIKV
-353 APEEGQDDDPNAR
+353 ATEEGDDPDKVVRVIPANSS
-366 RIKADPNAPF
+366 APF

-395 VYAGTLKSSDT
+395 VYAGTLKSGDT
-406 VMNTTKGHKERIGRM
+406 VMNTTKDHKERIGRM

-449 GTGDTLASSDDPVVL
+449 GTGDTLAAAEDPVIL
-464 ERMAFPVPVIDISV
+464 ERMAFPIPVIDISV
-478 EPKTKEGVEK
+478 EPKTKDGVEK

-510 TGQTILSGMGELHLE
+510 SGQTILSGMGELHLE
-525 IIIDRLKREYGVDAN
+525 IIIDRLRREYGVDAN

-554 SHTETYTHKKQSGG
+554 AHTETYTHKKQTGG
-568 SGQYAEVKIVFEP
+568 SGQYAEVKILFEP
-581 QERNEGVLFENKV
+581 MERNAGVVFENKV

-608 KGIRNQADTGVL
+608 KGIRYQAETGVL

-628 KYTLV
+628 KYSLV

-653 CFREGMKKA
+653 CFRDGMKRA
-662 GPIILE
+662 SPIILE
-668 PIMDVEITTP
+668 PIMEVEVTTP

-687 DLNRRRGQIQNQ
+687 DLNRRRGTIQSQ

-716 MFGYISHLRSMTK
+716 MFGYINQLRGMTK

-747 IADEIMTKSA
+747 IAEEIMAKSA

>member
-1 MCIAPDGGRRLAG
+1 MSDSSVAEAKS
-14 PETAAL
+14 AL
-20 KAAPHGIQPAGL
+20 
-32 AKPAALPQKPPNQRH
+32 
-47 PKSDAAPFCMTADV
+47 S
-61 EAFMADFDLGKI
+61 KI

-89 TERILYYTGV
+89 TERILYYTGM

-107 DGNTTTDYMDQ
+107 DGNTTTDYMAQ

-126 TSAAVTCEWKDHR
+126 TSAAVTCEWNAHR

-206 FFRAFATLK
+206 FYRAFDTLK
-215 EKLDIVALPLQLP
+215 EKLDIVAIPLQLP
-228 IGIEDSF
+228 IGAEENF
-235 LGVIDLVEM
+235 VGVVDLVEM
-244 KAIIWEGGEL
+244 RAIIWEGGEL
-254 GAKFHDEEI
+254 GAKFHYEDIPAELKEKAEE
-263 PEAMKEQAAEYRQ
+263 ARQ

-282 LSVDNEAMEEYF
+282 LSVDETAMEEYF
-294 DKGDVSVETLK
+294 EKGDVAVDTLK
-305 RCIKAGAIS
+305 KCIKKGAIS
-314 GAFRP
+314 GEFRP

-334 LDAVL
+334 LDAVIH
-339 DYLPSPVDV
+339 YLPAPDEVEGIRIAPPEDEEVDENFLPIVPVD
-348 PGIRV
+348 PDG
-353 APEEGQDDDPNAR
+353 
-366 RIKADPNAPF
+366 KF
-376 AGLAFKIINDK
+376 AGLAFKIISDK

-395 VYAGTLKSSDT
+395 VYRGVLNAGDT
-406 VMNTTKGHKERIGRM
+406 VINTIKGHKERVGRM
-421 FQMHADKRAEI
+421 FQMHADKRQ
-432 KEVHAGDIAAFV
+432 EVKSVGAGDIAAFV

-449 GTGDTLASSDDPVVL
+449 VTGDTLADPSDPVLL
-464 ERMAFPVPVIDISV
+464 ERMQFPVPVIDISV
-478 EPKTKEGVEK
+478 EPKTKDAVEK
-488 MTLGLQ
+488 MTLALQ
-494 KLAGE
+494 KLAAE
-499 DPSLR
+499 DPSLQ

-510 TGQTILSGMGELHLE
+510 TGQTILSGMGELHLD
-525 IIIDRLKREYGVDAN
+525 IIVDRLRREYGVEAN
-540 IGAPQVAYRETISK
+540 VGAPQVAYRETITQT
-554 SHTETYTHKKQSGG
+554 HVETYTHKKQSGG
-568 SGQYAEVKIVFEP
+568 SGQYAEVKIEFTPV
-581 QERNEGVLFENKV
+581 ERNADIQFENKV
-594 VGGTVP
+594 VGGAVP

-608 KGIRNQADTGVL
+608 KGIRVQSSTGVL

-628 KYTLV
+628 KFTLL

-662 GPIILE
+662 GPVILE

-678 QDHVGDVVG
+678 NDHVGDVVG
-687 DLNRRRGQIQNQ
+687 DLNRRRGIIQSQ
-699 ESSGSTVIV
+699 ETAGSTVMI
-708 RAHVPLKE
+708 RSQVPLKE
-716 MFGYISHLRSMTK
+716 MFGYISHLRSATK

-747 IADEIMTKSA
+747 VADEIMAKSA

>member
-1 MCIAPDGGRRLAG
+1 MRELHCNTAIILANRAAVQHLLTDRRARGTGVPGRPSWYGGFNVPGTPL
-14 PETAAL
+14 E
-20 KAAPHGIQPAGL
+20 
-32 AKPAALPQKPPNQRH
+32 
-47 PKSDAAPFCMTADV
+47 
-61 EAFMADFDLGKI
+61 KI

-89 TERILYYTGV
+89 TERILYYTGM
-99 SHRIGEVH
+99 SYKMGEVH
-107 DGNTTTDYMDQ
+107 SGNTTTDYMEQ

-126 TSAAVTCEWKDHR
+126 TSAAVTCEWQDHR

-164 AIFIIEGVAGVQP
+164 AVFIIEGVAGVQP

-215 EKLDIVALPLQLP
+215 EKLDIIALPLQLP
-228 IGIEDSF
+228 IGIEDKF
-235 LGVIDLVEM
+235 VGVVDLVEM
-244 KAIIWEGGEL
+244 HAVVWEGTEL
-254 GAKFHDEEI
+254 GAKFHIEPI
-263 PEAMKEQAAEYRQ
+263 PAGLAEQAKEYRQ
-276 NLLDTA
+276 LLLDTA
-282 LSVDNEAMEEYF
+282 LSVDDAAMEEYF
-294 DKGDVSVETLK
+294 DKGDVEVATLK
-305 RCIKAGAIS
+305 RCIKAGTIS

-334 LDAVL
+334 LDAVV
-339 DYLPSPVDV
+339 DYLPSPLDV
-348 PGIRV
+348 PGIAV
-353 APEEGQDDDPNAR
+353 AAEEGEDEHAERR
-366 RIKADPNAPF
+366 RIKADPNGPF

-395 VYAGTLKSSDT
+395 IYAGTLKSGDM
-406 VMNTTKGHKERIGRM
+406 VMNTTRGHRERIGRM

-449 GTGDTLASSDDPVVL
+449 GTGDTLASQQDPVIL

-478 EPKTKEGVEK
+478 EPRTKEAVEK
-488 MTLGLQ
+488 MSLGLQ
-494 KLAGE
+494 KLAAE

-504 LKTDQE
+504 LRTDQE

-525 IIIDRLKREYGVDAN
+525 IIIDRLKREYGVEAN
-540 IGAPQVAYRETISK
+540 IGAPQVAYRETITRAV
-554 SHTETYTHKKQSGG
+554 TETYTHKKQTGG
-568 SGQYAEVKIVFEP
+568 SGQYAEVKITFEP
-581 QERNEGVLFENKV
+581 LGRNEGVVFDNKV
-594 VGGTVP
+594 VGGAVP

-608 KGIRNQADTGVL
+608 KGIAQQAETGVL

-628 KYTLV
+628 KYSLI

-639 VDSSALAFEIAAKA
+639 VDSSALAFEIAAKS
-653 CFREGMKKA
+653 CFRDGMKKA
-662 GPIILE
+662 SPIILE
-668 PIMDVEITTP
+668 PVMDVEITTP
-678 QDHVGDVVG
+678 SDHVGDVVG
-687 DLNRRRGQIQNQ
+687 DLNRRRGMIQNQ

-716 MFGYISHLRSMTK
+716 MFGYISDLRSMTK

-747 IADEIMTKSA
+747 IADEIMAKSA

>member
-1 MCIAPDGGRRLAG
+1 LPKGPQTRKSPAARATRKVAPFPFGLR
-14 PETAAL
+14 TVF
-20 KAAPHGIQPAGL
+20 PHPAG
-32 AKPAALPQKPPNQRH
+32 
-47 PKSDAAPFCMTADV
+47 APV

-99 SHRIGEVH
+99 SHKIGEVH

-215 EKLDIVALPLQLP
+215 EKLDIIALPLQLP

-235 LGVIDLVEM
+235 LGVVDLVEM

-263 PEAMKEQAAEYRQ
+263 PENLKAQAAEYRQ
-276 NLLDTA
+276 LLLDTA

-305 RCIKAGAIS
+305 RCIKAGAIT

-348 PGIRV
+348 PGIMV
-353 APEEGQDDDPNAR
+353 APPEGEEQDPNAR
-366 RIKADPNAPF
+366 RIKADVTAPF
-376 AGLAFKIINDK
+376 SGLAFKIINDK

-395 VYAGTLKSSDT
+395 VYSGSLKSSDT
-406 VMNTTKGHKERIGRM
+406 VLNTTKGHKERIGRM

-449 GTGDTLASSDDPVVL
+449 GTGDTLASSEDPVVL

-525 IIIDRLKREYGVDAN
+525 IIIDRLRREYGVDAN

-581 QERNEGVLFENKV
+581 QERNQGVLFENKV

-687 DLNRRRGQIQNQ
+687 DLNRRRGMIQNQ
-699 ESSGSTVIV
+699 ESSGSTIIV

>member
-1 MCIAPDGGRRLAG
+1 MP
-14 PETAAL
+14 
-20 KAAPHGIQPAGL
+20 KGL
-32 AKPAALPQKPPNQRH
+32 
-47 PKSDAAPFCMTADV
+47 T
-61 EAFMADFDLGKI
+61 EAIVSTTPLDKI

-89 TERILYYTGV
+89 TERILYYTGM

-107 DGNTTTDYMDQ
+107 DGNTTTDYMEQ

-164 AIFIIEGVAGVQP
+164 AVFIIEGVAGVQP

-206 FFRAFATLK
+206 FYRAFDTLK

-228 IGIEDSF
+228 IGEEDKF
-235 LGVIDLVEM
+235 IGIVDLVEM
-244 KAIIWEGGEL
+244 KAIVWEGGEL
-254 GAKFHDEEI
+254 GARYHDEPI
-263 PEAMKEQAAEYRQ
+263 PADLMEKAKEYRQ
-276 NLLDTA
+276 VLLDTA
-282 LSVDNEAMEEYF
+282 LSVDDAAMEEYF
-294 DKGDVSVETLK
+294 DKGDVEVATLK
-305 RCIKAGAIS
+305 RCIKAGTLS

-319 VLCGTAFKNKGVQPL
+319 VLAGASFKNKGVQPL

-339 DYLPSPVDV
+339 DYLPSPLDV
-348 PGIRV
+348 PGISI
-353 APEEGQDDDPNAR
+353 AAGEGETDGEHSDRR
-366 RIKADPNAPF
+366 RIKADPDAPF

-395 VYAGTLKSSDT
+395 VYAGTLKSGDT
-406 VMNTTKGHKERIGRM
+406 VLNTTKEHRERVGRM

-432 KEVHAGDIAAFV
+432 KEVSAGDIAAFV

-449 GTGDTLASSDDPVVL
+449 VTGDTLASAADPVVL

-478 EPKTKEGVEK
+478 EPRTKDSVEK
-488 MTLGLQ
+488 MTIGLQ

-504 LKTDQE
+504 LRTDQE
-510 TGQTILSGMGELHLE
+510 SGQTILSGMGELHLE
-525 IIIDRLKREYGVDAN
+525 IIIDRLKREYGVEAN
-540 IGAPQVAYRETISK
+540 IGAPQVAYRETISRQ
-554 SHTETYTHKKQSGG
+554 HTETYTHKKQTGG
-568 SGQYAEVKIVFEP
+568 SGQYAEVKISFEP
-581 QERNEGVLFENKV
+581 TERNAGLVFENKV
-594 VGGTVP
+594 AGGSIP
-600 KEYIPAVE
+600 REYIPAVE
-608 KGIRNQADTGVL
+608 KAIKVQADTGVL

-628 KYTLV
+628 KYSLL

-662 GPIILE
+662 APIILE
-668 PIMDVEITTP
+668 PIMDVEVTTP
-678 QDHVGDVVG
+678 NDHVGDVVG
-687 DLNRRRGQIQNQ
+687 DLNRRRGIIQNQ
-699 ESSGSTVIV
+699 ESSGSTIMV

-716 MFGYISHLRSMTK
+716 MFGYISDLRSMTK

-747 IADEIMTKSA
+747 IADEIMAQSA

>member
-1 MCIAPDGGRRLAG
+1 MSCGGS
-14 PETAAL
+14 PVSD
-20 KAAPHGIQPAGL
+20 
-32 AKPAALPQKPPNQRH
+32 
-47 PKSDAAPFCMTADV
+47 KSD
-61 EAFMADFDLGKI
+61 LSLI

-99 SHRIGEVH
+99 SHKIGEVH
-107 DGNTTTDYMDQ
+107 EGNTTTDYMAQ

-126 TSAAVTCEWKDHR
+126 TSAAVTCEWEGHR

-164 AIFIIEGVAGVQP
+164 AVFIIEGVAGVQP

-206 FFRAFATLK
+206 FYHAFDTLK
-215 EKLDIVALPLQLP
+215 EKLDIVAIPLQLP
-228 IGIEDSF
+228 IGTEENF
-235 LGVIDLVEM
+235 VGVVDLIEM
-244 KAIIWEGGEL
+244 KAIVWEGGEL

-263 PEAMKEQAAEYRQ
+263 PADLLEKAKEARQ

-282 LSVDNEAMEEYF
+282 LAVDDAAMEEYF
-294 DKGDVSVETLK
+294 DKGDVDVATLK
-305 RCIKAGAIS
+305 RCIKKGTIS
-314 GAFRP
+314 GEFRP

-334 LDAVL
+334 LDAVI
-339 DYLPSPVDV
+339 DFLPAPDDVEGIRIAPPEDEEVDENKLPIIPVD
-348 PGIRV
+348 PDG
-353 APEEGQDDDPNAR
+353 
-366 RIKADPNAPF
+366 KF

-395 VYAGTLKSSDT
+395 VYRGVLRTGDT
-406 VMNTTKGHKERIGRM
+406 VLNTTKGHKERIGRI
-421 FQMHADKRAEI
+421 FQMHADKREEL

-449 GTGDTLASSDDPVVL
+449 QTGDTLADPADPVVL
-464 ERMAFPVPVIDISV
+464 ERMTFPVPVIDISV
-478 EPKTKEGVEK
+478 EPKTKDAVEK
-488 MTLGLQ
+488 MTLALQ
-494 KLAGE
+494 KLSGE

-510 TGQTILSGMGELHLE
+510 TGQTILSGMGELHLD
-525 IIIDRLKREYGVDAN
+525 IIIDRLRREYGVDAN
-540 IGAPQVAYRETISK
+540 IGAPQVAYRETITQA
-554 SHTETYTHKKQSGG
+554 HTETYTHKKQSGG
-568 SGQYAEVKIVFEP
+568 SGQFAEVKIEFAPV
-581 QERNEGVLFENKV
+581 ERNEGISFENKV
-594 VGGTVP
+594 VGGAVP
-600 KEYIPAVE
+600 KEYIPAVD
-608 KGIRNQADTGVL
+608 KGIMAQATTGVL

-628 KYTLV
+628 KFTLL

-662 GPIILE
+662 GPVILE

-678 QDHVGDVVG
+678 NDHVGDVVG
-687 DLNRRRGQIQNQ
+687 DLNRRRGMIQNQ
-699 ESSGSTVIV
+699 ESSGSTVMV
-708 RAHVPLKE
+708 RAQVPLKE

-747 IADEIMTKSA
+747 VAEEIMSKSA

>member
-1 MCIAPDGGRRLAG
+1 
-14 PETAAL
+14 
-20 KAAPHGIQPAGL
+20 
-32 AKPAALPQKPPNQRH
+32 
-47 PKSDAAPFCMTADV
+47 MTDTPL
-61 EAFMADFDLGKI
+61 DKI

-99 SHRIGEVH
+99 SHKIGEVH

-126 TSAAVTCEWKDHR
+126 TSAAVTCEWKDTR

-164 AIFIIEGVAGVQP
+164 AVFIIEGVAGVQP

-183 RLADRYNVPR
+183 RLADRYKVPR

-206 FFRAFATLK
+206 FYRAFATLK

-228 IGIEDSF
+228 IGIEDKF
-235 LGVIDLVEM
+235 LGVVDLVEM

-254 GAKFHDEEI
+254 GAKFHDEPI
-263 PEAMKEQAAEYRQ
+263 PDDMLEMAKEHRQ
-276 NLLDTA
+276 TLLDTA
-282 LSVDNEAMEEYF
+282 LAVDDAGMEEYF
-294 DKGDVSVETLK
+294 EHGDVSVETLK
-305 RCIKAGAIS
+305 RAIKRGSID
-314 GAFRP
+314 GTFRP

-334 LDAVL
+334 LDAVI
-339 DYLPSPVDV
+339 DYLPSPIDV
-348 PGIRV
+348 PGIAV
-353 APEEGQDDDPNAR
+353 ALDEGVDENEHPDRR
-366 RIKADPNAPF
+366 RIPANPKAPF

-395 VYAGTLKSSDT
+395 VYAGTLKTGDT
-406 VMNTTKGHKERIGRM
+406 VMNTTKDHKERIGRM

-432 KEVHAGDIAAFV
+432 NEVGAGDIAAFV

-449 GTGDTLASSDDPVVL
+449 GTGDTLASSDDPVIL

-478 EPKTKEGVEK
+478 EPRTKEAVEK

-525 IIIDRLKREYGVDAN
+525 IIIDRLRREYGVDCN

-554 SHTETYTHKKQSGG
+554 AHTETYTHKKQSGG
-568 SGQYAEVKIVFEP
+568 SGQYAEVKIIFEP
-581 QERNEGVLFENKV
+581 VERNAGVSFENKV
-594 VGGTVP
+594 VGGAVP

-608 KGIRNQADTGVL
+608 KGIRVQADTGVL

-662 GPIILE
+662 SPIILE

-708 RAHVPLKE
+708 RAQAPLKE

-747 IADEIMTKSA
+747 VAEEIMKKSA

>member
-1 MCIAPDGGRRLAG
+1 MSSAI
-14 PETAAL
+14 
-20 KAAPHGIQPAGL
+20 H
-32 AKPAALPQKPPNQRH
+32 
-47 PKSDAAPFCMTADV
+47 S
-61 EAFMADFDLGKI
+61 LGKI

-99 SHRIGEVH
+99 SHKIGEVH

-164 AIFIIEGVAGVQP
+164 AVFIIEGVAGVQP

-206 FFRAFATLK
+206 FYRAAATLK
-215 EKLDIVALPLQLP
+215 EKLDIVFVPLQLP
-228 IGIEDSF
+228 IGIEDTF
-235 LGVIDLVEM
+235 IGVVDLVEM
-244 KAIIWEGGEL
+244 KAIVWEGGEL
-254 GAKFHDEEI
+254 GAKFHYEDIPADLAEI
-263 PEAMKEQAAEYRQ
+263 SAKYRE
-276 NLLDTA
+276 NLLDTV
-282 LSVDNEAMEEYF
+282 LSQDNAAMEQYF
-294 DKGDVSVETLK
+294 ETGDVDIATLK
-305 RCIKAGAIS
+305 KCIKLGTIS
-314 GAFRP
+314 GEFRP

-348 PGIRV
+348 PGIKV
-353 APEEGQDDDPNAR
+353 AAEEGVEESIHDDR
-366 RIKADPNAPF
+366 RVIPANPAAPF

-395 VYAGTLKSSDT
+395 VYAGTLRSGDT
-406 VMNTTKGHKERIGRM
+406 VMNTTKDNKERIGRM

-449 GTGDTLASSDDPVVL
+449 GTGDTLAAAEDPVIL
-464 ERMAFPVPVIDISV
+464 ERMSFPVPVIDISV
-478 EPKTKEGVEK
+478 EPKTKDGVEK
-488 MTLGLQ
+488 MTMGLA

-510 TGQTILSGMGELHLE
+510 TGQVILSGMGELHLE
-525 IIIDRLKREYGVDAN
+525 IIIDRLRREYGVDAN

-568 SGQYAEVKIVFEP
+568 SGQYAEVKVIFEP
-581 QERNEGVLFENKV
+581 MERNGGVHFENKV
-594 VGGTVP
+594 VGGSVP
-600 KEYIPAVE
+600 REYIPAVE
-608 KGIRNQADTGVL
+608 KGIRVQAESGVL

-662 GPIILE
+662 GPQILE
-668 PIMDVEITTP
+668 PIMDVEVTTP
-678 QDHVGDVVG
+678 NDHVGDVVG
-687 DLNRRRGQIQNQ
+687 DLNRRRGTIQNQ
-699 ESSGSTVIV
+699 ESAGSTVMV

-716 MFGYISHLRSMTK
+716 MFGYISDLRSMTK

-747 IADEIMTKSA
+747 VADEIVTKSR

>member
-1 MCIAPDGGRRLAG
+1 MPACLLDGRRFAVSVTPLD
-14 PETAAL
+14 
-20 KAAPHGIQPAGL
+20 
-32 AKPAALPQKPPNQRH
+32 R
-47 PKSDAAPFCMTADV
+47 
-61 EAFMADFDLGKI
+61 I

-107 DGNTTTDYMDQ
+107 DGNTTTDYMEQ

-126 TSAAVTCEWKDHR
+126 TSAAVTCEWKENR

-183 RLADRYNVPR
+183 RLADRYKVPR
-193 IIFINKLDRTGAD
+193 VVFINKLDRTGAD
-206 FFRAFATLK
+206 FYRALGTLK

-228 IGIEDSF
+228 IGVEDGF
-235 LGVIDLVEM
+235 LGVVDLVEM

-254 GAKFHDEEI
+254 GAKYHYEDIPADMAGLVEEH
-263 PEAMKEQAAEYRQ
+263 RQ
-276 NLLDTA
+276 TLLDTA
-282 LSVDNEAMEEYF
+282 LSVDTVAMEEYF
-294 DKGDVSVETLK
+294 DKGDVSIETLK
-305 RCIKAGAIS
+305 RCIKRGSID
-314 GAFRP
+314 GTFRP

-334 LDAVL
+334 LDAVI
-339 DYLPSPVDV
+339 DYLPSPIDV
-348 PGIRV
+348 PGIAV
-353 APEEGQDDDPNAR
+353 ALEEGEEDGDNPNRR
-366 RIKADPNAPF
+366 RIKADPKAPF

-395 VYAGTLKSSDT
+395 VYAGTLKSGDM
-406 VMNTTKGHKERIGRM
+406 VMNTTKDHRERIGRM

-432 KEVHAGDIAAFV
+432 KEVEAGDIAAFV

-449 GTGDTLASSDDPVVL
+449 GTGDTLASSDDPVIL

-478 EPKTKEGVEK
+478 EPRTKEAVEK

-504 LKTDQE
+504 LRTDQE

-525 IIIDRLKREYGVDAN
+525 IIIDRLRREYGVDCN

-554 SHTETYTHKKQSGG
+554 AHTETYTHKKQSGG
-568 SGQYAEVKIVFEP
+568 SGQYAEVKIIFEP
-581 QERNEGVLFENKV
+581 LERNSGIVFENKV
-594 VGGTVP
+594 VGGSVP

-608 KGIRNQADTGVL
+608 KGIRVQADTGVL

-653 CFREGMKKA
+653 CFRDGMKNA
-662 GPIILE
+662 TPIILE
-668 PIMDVEITTP
+668 PIMDVEVTTP

-687 DLNRRRGQIQNQ
+687 DLNRRRGMIQNQ

-708 RAHVPLKE
+708 WAHVPLKE

-747 IADEIMTKSA
+747 VADEIMKKSA

>member
-1 MCIAPDGGRRLAG
+1 VTEYSLD
-14 PETAAL
+14 
-20 KAAPHGIQPAGL
+20 
-32 AKPAALPQKPPNQRH
+32 
-47 PKSDAAPFCMTADV
+47 
-61 EAFMADFDLGKI
+61 KI

-89 TERILYYTGV
+89 TERILFYTGM

-126 TSAAVTCEWKDHR
+126 TSAAVTCEWKDTR

-164 AIFIIEGVAGVQP
+164 AVFIIEGVAGVQP

-206 FFRAFATLK
+206 FYRAFATLK

-228 IGIEDSF
+228 IGIEDQF
-235 LGVIDLVEM
+235 VGVVDLVEM
-244 KAIIWEGGEL
+244 KAIVWEGGEL
-254 GAKFHDEEI
+254 GAKFHDEPI
-263 PEAMKEQAAEYRQ
+263 PEAMLEQAKEYRQ
-276 NLLDTA
+276 TLLDTA
-282 LSVDNEAMEEYF
+282 LSVDDAAMEEYF
-294 DKGDVSVETLK
+294 DKGDVAVETLK

-334 LDAVL
+334 LDAVI

-348 PGIRV
+348 PGISI
-353 APEEGQDDDPNAR
+353 AAEEGEDETLDRR
-366 RIKADPNAPF
+366 RIKADVKAPF

-395 VYAGTLKSSDT
+395 VYAGTLKSSET
-406 VMNTTKGHKERIGRM
+406 VMNTTKGHRERIGRM
-421 FQMHADKRAEI
+421 FQMHADKRVEI

-449 GTGDTLASSDDPVVL
+449 GTGDTLADASDPVVL

-478 EPKTKEGVEK
+478 EPKTTESVEK

-504 LKTDQE
+504 LRTDQE

-525 IIIDRLKREYGVDAN
+525 IIIDRLKREYGVEAN
-540 IGAPQVAYRETISK
+540 IGAPQVAYRETISRP
-554 SHTETYTHKKQSGG
+554 HTEIYTHKKQTGG
-568 SGQYAEVKIVFEP
+568 SGQFAEVKIVFEP
-581 QERNEGVLFENKV
+581 LERNAGIVFENKV
-594 VGGTVP
+594 VGGSVP
-600 KEYIPAVE
+600 REYIPAVE
-608 KGIRNQADTGVL
+608 KGIRVQAETGVL

-653 CFREGMKKA
+653 CFRDGMKKA
-662 GPIILE
+662 SPIILE
-668 PIMDVEITTP
+668 PIMDVEVTTP

-687 DLNRRRGQIQNQ
+687 DLNRRRGMIQNQ
-699 ESSGSTVIV
+699 DSSGSTIIV
-708 RAHVPLKE
+708 RAHIPLKE
-716 MFGYISHLRSMTK
+716 MFGYISDLRSMTK

-747 IADEIMTKSA
+747 IADEIMSKSA

>member
-1 MCIAPDGGRRLAG
+1 VTSTTPL
-14 PETAAL
+14 
-20 KAAPHGIQPAGL
+20 GL
-32 AKPAALPQKPPNQRH
+32 
-47 PKSDAAPFCMTADV
+47 
-61 EAFMADFDLGKI
+61 I

-99 SHRIGEVH
+99 SHKIGEVH

-126 TSAAVTCEWKDHR
+126 TSAAVTCEWKNHR

-206 FFRAFATLK
+206 FYRAFDTLK

-228 IGIEDSF
+228 IGIEETF
-235 LGVIDLVEM
+235 IGVVDLVEM

-254 GAKFHDEEI
+254 GAAFHDAPI
-263 PEAMKEQAAEYRQ
+263 PDDLADKAAEYREA
-276 NLLDTA
+276 LLDTA
-282 LSVDNEAMEEYF
+282 LSVDTVAMEEYF
-294 DKGDVSVETLK
+294 EKGDVSVETLK

-339 DYLPSPVDV
+339 DYLPSPIDV
-348 PGIRV
+348 PGIKV
-353 APEEGQDDDPNAR
+353 AAEEGEEDTPEALAKR
-366 RIKADPNAPF
+366 RVIPANPDAPF

-395 VYAGTLKSSDT
+395 VYSGTLKSGDT
-406 VMNTTKGHKERIGRM
+406 VMNTTKDSKERIGRM

-432 KEVHAGDIAAFV
+432 KEVSAGDIAAFV

-449 GTGDTLASSDDPVVL
+449 GTGDTLASADDPVVL

-540 IGAPQVAYRETISK
+540 IGAPQVAYRETISRA
-554 SHTETYTHKKQSGG
+554 HTETYTHKKQSGG
-568 SGQYAEVKIVFEP
+568 SGQYAEVKIIFEP
-581 QERNEGVLFENKV
+581 QERNQGVLFENKV
-594 VGGTVP
+594 VGGAIP

-608 KGIRNQADTGVL
+608 KGIRVQADTGVL
-620 AGFPTVDF
+620 AGFQTVDF
-628 KYTLV
+628 KYILV

-668 PIMDVEITTP
+668 PIMDVEVTTP
-678 QDHVGDVVG
+678 NDHVGDVVG
-687 DLNRRRGQIQNQ
+687 DLNRRRGMIQNQ

-747 IADEIMTKSA
+747 VADEIMAKSA

>member
-1 MCIAPDGGRRLAG
+1 MEVDVSVSPLA
-14 PETAAL
+14 
-20 KAAPHGIQPAGL
+20 
-32 AKPAALPQKPPNQRH
+32 R
-47 PKSDAAPFCMTADV
+47 
-61 EAFMADFDLGKI
+61 I

-89 TERILYYTGV
+89 TERILYYTGM
-99 SHRIGEVH
+99 SHKIGEVH

-126 TSAAVTCEWKDHR
+126 TSAAVTCEWHDHR

-206 FFRAFATLK
+206 FYRACDTLK
-215 EKLDIVALPLQLP
+215 EKLDIVAIPLQLP
-228 IGIEDSF
+228 IGEEDKF
-235 LGVIDLVEM
+235 RGVVDLVEM

-254 GAKFHDEEI
+254 GAKYHDEPI
-263 PEAMKEQAAEYRQ
+263 PAELAEKAAEYRQ

-282 LSVDNEAMEEYF
+282 LSVDEKAMEEYF
-294 DKGDVSVETLK
+294 EKGDASVETLK
-305 RCIKAGAIS
+305 ACIKKGAIS
-314 GAFRP
+314 GEFRP

-334 LDAVL
+334 LDAVI
-339 DYLPSPVDV
+339 DYLPSPIDV
-348 PGIRV
+348 PGIAV
-353 APEEGQDDDPNAR
+353 ALEEGQEEADHPDRR
-366 RIKADPNAPF
+366 RIKADPAAPF

-395 VYAGTLKSSDT
+395 VYAGTLKSGDT
-406 VMNTTKGHKERIGRM
+406 ILNTTRGHRERIGRM
-421 FQMHADKRAEI
+421 FQMHADKRQEI
-432 KEVHAGDIAAFV
+432 KEVEAGDIAAFV

-449 GTGDTLASSDDPVVL
+449 GTGDTLAGQNDPVIL

-478 EPKTKEGVEK
+478 EPRTKEAVEK
-488 MTLGLQ
+488 MTIGLQ

-504 LKTDQE
+504 LRTDQE

-525 IIIDRLKREYGVDAN
+525 IIIDRLRREYGVDCN
-540 IGAPQVAYRETISK
+540 IGAPQVAYRETISRA
-554 SHTETYTHKKQSGG
+554 HTETYTHKKQTGG
-568 SGQYAEVKIVFEP
+568 SGQYAEVKITFEP
-581 QERNEGVLFENKV
+581 LERNAGILFENSV
-594 VGGTVP
+594 VGGAVP
-600 KEYIPAVE
+600 REYIPAVE
-608 KGIRNQADTGVL
+608 KGIRNQAETGVL

-628 KYTLV
+628 RFSLL

-653 CFREGMKKA
+653 CFRDGMKKA

-699 ESSGSTVIV
+699 ENSGSTVIV
-708 RAHVPLKE
+708 RALVPLKE

-736 QFHHYDPVPRN
+736 QFHHYEPVPRN
-747 IADEIMTKSA
+747 IADEILTRSA

>member
-1 MCIAPDGGRRLAG
+1 M
-14 PETAAL
+14 
-20 KAAPHGIQPAGL
+20 
-32 AKPAALPQKPPNQRH
+32 
-47 PKSDAAPFCMTADV
+47 
-61 EAFMADFDLGKI
+61 EAIVSTDLSKI

-99 SHRIGEVH
+99 SHKIGEVH
-107 DGNTTTDYMDQ
+107 DGNTTTDYMEQ

-164 AIFIIEGVAGVQP
+164 AVFIIEGVAGVQP

-206 FFRAFATLK
+206 FYRAFDTLK
-215 EKLDIVALPLQLP
+215 EKLDIIALPLQLP
-228 IGIEDSF
+228 IGIEDQF
-235 LGVIDLVEM
+235 IGIVDLVEM

-254 GAKFHDEEI
+254 GAKFHDAPI
-263 PEAMKEQAAEYRQ
+263 PDDLMEKAKEARQ
-276 NLLDTA
+276 TLLDTA
-282 LSVDNEAMEEYF
+282 LSVDDAGMEEYF
-294 DKGDVSVETLK
+294 EKGDVAIETLK
-305 RCIKAGAIS
+305 RAIKTGTIT

-339 DYLPSPVDV
+339 DYLPAPIDV
-348 PGIRV
+348 PGISI
-353 APEEGQDDDPNAR
+353 AAEEGEEDGEFSDRR

-387 YGTLTFVR
+387 YGALTFVR
-395 VYAGTLKSSDT
+395 VYAGTLRTGDT
-406 VMNTTKGHKERIGRM
+406 VMNTTKEEKQRVGRM

-432 KEVHAGDIAAFV
+432 KEVSAGDIAAFV

-449 GTGDTLASSDDPVVL
+449 TTGDTLASMDDPVVL

-478 EPKTKEGVEK
+478 EPATKDSVEK

-494 KLAGE
+494 KLASE

-510 TGQTILSGMGELHLE
+510 SGQTILSGMGELHLE
-525 IIIDRLKREYGVDAN
+525 IIIDRLRREFGVQAN
-540 IGAPQVAYRETISK
+540 VGAPQVAYRETISK
-554 SHTETYTHKKQSGG
+554 SHTEIYTHKKQSGG

-581 QERNEGVLFENKV
+581 TERNTGVVFENKV
-594 VGGTVP
+594 VGGSIP

-608 KGIRNQADTGVL
+608 KGIKVQADTGVL
-620 AGFPTVDF
+620 AGFQTVDF

-662 GPIILE
+662 SPIILE
-668 PIMDVEITTP
+668 PIMDVEVTTP
-678 QDHVGDVVG
+678 NDHVGDVVG

-699 ESSGSTVIV
+699 ESAGSTVMV

-716 MFGYISHLRSMTK
+716 MFGYISDLRSMTK

-747 IADEIMTKSA
+747 VADEIVKKSA

>member
-1 MCIAPDGGRRLAG
+1 VSA
-14 PETAAL
+14 
-20 KAAPHGIQPAGL
+20 
-32 AKPAALPQKPPNQRH
+32 
-47 PKSDAAPFCMTADV
+47 KSD
-61 EAFMADFDLGKI
+61 LSLI

-99 SHRIGEVH
+99 SHKIGEVH
-107 DGNTTTDYMDQ
+107 EGNTTTDYMAQ

-126 TSAAVTCEWKDHR
+126 TSAAVTCEWEGHR

-206 FFRAFATLK
+206 FYYAFSTLK
-215 EKLDIVALPLQLP
+215 EKLDIVAIPLQLP
-228 IGIEDSF
+228 IGAEENFVGVVDLIE
-235 LGVIDLVEM
+235 M
-244 KAIIWEGGEL
+244 RAIVWEGGEL
-254 GAKFHDEEI
+254 GAKFHYEEI
-263 PEAMKEQAAEYRQ
+263 PDDLKEKAAEARQ

-282 LSVDNEAMEEYF
+282 LSVDDAAMEEYF
-294 DKGDVSVETLK
+294 DKGDVDVATLK
-305 RCIKAGAIS
+305 RCIKKGTIK
-314 GAFRP
+314 GDFRP

-334 LDAVL
+334 LDAVI
-339 DYLPSPVDV
+339 DFLPAPDDVEGIRIAPPEDEEVDENKLPIIPVD
-348 PGIRV
+348 PDG
-353 APEEGQDDDPNAR
+353 
-366 RIKADPNAPF
+366 KF

-395 VYAGTLKSSDT
+395 VYRGVLRTGDT
-406 VMNTTKGHKERIGRM
+406 VLNTTKGHKERIGRI
-421 FQMHADKRAEI
+421 FQMHADKREEL

-449 GTGDTLASSDDPVVL
+449 QTGDTLADSSDPVVL
-464 ERMAFPVPVIDISV
+464 ERMSFPIPVIDISV
-478 EPKTKEGVEK
+478 EPKTKDAVEK
-488 MTLGLQ
+488 MTLALQ
-494 KLAGE
+494 KLSGE

-510 TGQTILSGMGELHLE
+510 TGQTILSGMGELHLD
-525 IIIDRLKREYGVDAN
+525 IIIDRLRREYGVDAN
-540 IGAPQVAYRETISK
+540 IGAPQVAYRETITQA
-554 SHTETYTHKKQSGG
+554 HTETYTHKKQSGG
-568 SGQYAEVKIVFEP
+568 SGQFAEVKIEFAPV
-581 QERNEGVLFENKV
+581 ERNEGISFENKV
-594 VGGTVP
+594 VGGSVP
-600 KEYIPAVE
+600 KEYIPAVD
-608 KGIRNQADTGVL
+608 KGIQAQASTGVL

-628 KYTLV
+628 RFTLL

-662 GPIILE
+662 GPVILE
-668 PIMDVEITTP
+668 PIMDVEVTTP
-678 QDHVGDVVG
+678 NDHVGDVVG
-687 DLNRRRGQIQNQ
+687 DLNRRRGMIQSQ
-699 ESSGSTVIV
+699 ETSGSTVMV
-708 RAHVPLKE
+708 RAMVPLKE

-747 IADEIMTKSA
+747 VAEEIMAKSA

>member
-1 MCIAPDGGRRLAG
+1 
-14 PETAAL
+14 
-20 KAAPHGIQPAGL
+20 
-32 AKPAALPQKPPNQRH
+32 
-47 PKSDAAPFCMTADV
+47 
-61 EAFMADFDLGKI
+61 MARTPLDRI

-89 TERILYYTGV
+89 TERILYYTGK
-99 SHRIGEVH
+99 SHKIGEVH
-107 DGNTTTDYMDQ
+107 DGNTTTDYMAQ

-126 TSAAVTCEWKDHR
+126 TSAAVTAEWKDYR
-139 INIIDT
+139 INVIDT

-164 AIFIIEGVAGVQP
+164 AVFIIEGVAGVQP

-193 IIFINKLDRTGAD
+193 LIYINKLDRTGAD
-206 FFRAFATLK
+206 FYRAADTLT
-215 EKLDIVALPLQLP
+215 EKLGINWVALQLP
-228 IGIEDSF
+228 IGIEDN
-235 LGVIDLVEM
+235 LKGIVDLVEM
-244 KAIIWEGGEL
+244 NAVVWQGDEL
-254 GAKFHDEEI
+254 GAKFDIVEI
-263 PEAMKEQAAEYRQ
+263 PADMKEKAAEWREKM
-276 NLLDTA
+276 LDA
-282 LSVDNEAMEEYF
+282 VVAADDEAMEKYLE
-294 DKGDVSVETLK
+294 DGDVPTDILK
-305 RCIKAGAIS
+305 RAIKKGTIS
-314 GAFRP
+314 GEFRP
-319 VLCGTAFKNKGVQPL
+319 VVCGSSFKNKGVQPL
-334 LDAVL
+334 LDAVI
-339 DYLPSPVDV
+339 DYLPSPVDIE
-348 PGIRV
+348 GIKV
-353 APEEGQDDDPNAR
+353 APEEGQDETAER
-366 RIKADPNAPF
+366 RVIPATEDGPF

-387 YGTLTFVR
+387 YGNLTFVR
-395 VYAGTLKSSDT
+395 VYRGVLRSGDT
-406 VMNTTKGHKERIGRM
+406 VMNTTKEGKERVGRM
-421 FQMHADKRAEI
+421 FQMHADKREEI
-432 KEVHAGDIAAFV
+432 KEVFAGDIAAFV

-449 GTGDTLASSDDPVVL
+449 GTGDTLASAEDPVVL

-478 EPKTKEGVEK
+478 EPKTKEGIEK

-525 IIIDRLKREYGVDAN
+525 IIIDRLRREYGVDAN
-540 IGAPQVAYRETISK
+540 VGAPQVAYRETISK
-554 SHTETYTHKKQSGG
+554 PHTEVYTHKKQSGG
-568 SGQYAEVKIVFEP
+568 SGQFAEVKITFEP
-581 QERNEGVLFENKV
+581 KERNEGIEFVNAI
-594 VGGTVP
+594 VGGSVP

-608 KGIRNQADTGVL
+608 KGIKVQADTGVL

-628 KYTLV
+628 KYTLT

-662 GPIILE
+662 GPVILE
-668 PIMDVEITTP
+668 PIMDVEVTTP

-687 DLNRRRGQIQNQ
+687 DLNRRRGMIQSQ
-699 ESSGSTVIV
+699 DMAGTSVIV

-716 MFGYISHLRSMTK
+716 MFGYISNLRGMTK
-729 GRASFTM
+729 GRASFSM

-747 IADEIMTKSA
+747 VAEEIMKQSA